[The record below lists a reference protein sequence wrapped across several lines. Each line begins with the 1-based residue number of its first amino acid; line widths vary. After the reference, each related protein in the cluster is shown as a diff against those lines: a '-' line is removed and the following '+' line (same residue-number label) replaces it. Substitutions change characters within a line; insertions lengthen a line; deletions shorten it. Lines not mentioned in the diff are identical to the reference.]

1 MNQATRLLLDNI
13 NNMPDDDPMPLDR
26 LRHLLE
32 SGANPNVR
40 TRVSGNTFLQKLCVY
55 ADRIGIEDDG
65 ISEYMDLFFNH
76 PDIDLNLLNAGGVG
90 LIHILSFDDHYH
102 LLSHFLANARNKY
115 DVNLRVNKTEDTV
128 YDVTDGATALFIA
141 CTHMAKD
148 DADISSL
155 WGLAKVDSLLRF
167 GADPNA
173 LDENGD
179 NPLIYMLHYSDRL
192 FPGEHVKFCSSDIV
206 ELLLKNN
213 TNPNAISNID
223 GGVSALIEAARFNA
237 DGDICHLLLNYGA
250 DPELCMPDGSTV
262 FDDKYPK
269 RLFGMRAELLEWL
282 RLRNIHWNLTE
293 NKSDKMMKTS
303 KLHIKF
309 PLDLRERIGSYVFR
323 KPLTSVS
330 QSQI

>member
-1 MNQATRLLLDNI
+1 MNVATRLLLENI
-13 NNMPDDDPMPLDR
+13 NNMPDDDPMPIDR
-26 LRHLLE
+26 LRRLLE

-55 ADRIGIEDDG
+55 ADRIGIEGDV

-76 PDIDLNLLNAGGVG
+76 PDIDLNLLNADGVG
-90 LIHILSFDDHYH
+90 LIHILSFDDHYY
-102 LLSHFLANARNKY
+102 LLSYFLANAQGKY
-115 DVNLRVNKTEDTV
+115 DVNLRVNKKEDTV

-148 DADISSL
+148 DEGISSF
-155 WGLAKVDSLLRF
+155 WALAKVQSLLRF
-167 GADPNA
+167 GANPNA
-173 LDENGD
+173 LDANGD

-192 FPGEHVKFCSSDIV
+192 FPGKHVKFCISDIV

-237 DGDICHLLLNYGA
+237 DGDICHNLLKYGA
-250 DPELCMPDGSTV
+250 DPEQYMPDGSTV

-269 RLFGMRAELLEWL
+269 RMFGMRDVLEEWR
-282 RLRNIHWNLTE
+282 RLKNIHWNLTE
-293 NKSDKMMKTS
+293 NKSKDFMEKS
-303 KLHIKF
+303 KLHAKF
-309 PLDLRERIGSYVFR
+309 SKELREYIGSYVFR
-323 KPLTSVS
+323 KQPP
-330 QSQI
+330 SQI